1 MRCESNSNSIFRPF
15 GLPHCSRSLAARGRP
30 PGGAPGH
37 SIAPLQRRTRPP
49 ASLAASAVLVLV
61 LLVMITA
68 GRLDSPVRVLPAGRT
83 LAPEVNRQ
91 ACIPLKA
98 PAPGCDAEGFLL
110 HYCLSPGRGGA
121 RPEGCGERGILA
133 YPPARRKGGGV
144 GLPATSQ
151 RSRTGRS
158 GPSDRRERVTERHHC
173 PVNSKEH
180 GAKHD
185 ATSGMEQLPAR
196 SGTTKPGASSGI

>member
-1 MRCESNSNSIFRPF
+1 
-15 GLPHCSRSLAARGRP
+15 
-30 PGGAPGH
+30 
-37 SIAPLQRRTRPP
+37 
-49 ASLAASAVLVLV
+49 
-61 LLVMITA
+61 MITA

-158 GPSDRRERVTERHHC
+158 GPSDRRERVTERHRVSRTQRRAWREARC
-173 PVNSKEH
+173 EERDGQP
-180 GAKHD
+180 A
-185 ATSGMEQLPAR
+185 AR
-196 SGTTKPGASSGI
+196 SERRAGASKGWKEPKRSRPVMRNGAEWRSTGPPGRSGRNEAE